1 MENVS
6 EIVAR
11 GKQHFDHRQYDQA
24 ERYLKSALDQK
35 VRYADVF
42 NMLGVISHSAGRF
55 ASAIEFFR
63 EALKINPNY
72 TEAIMNLAVLYN
84 DLGQYSKA
92 KELYVRLHRRR
103 AGGGQKIEPVLRGKL
118 SNLHSDIGDIYRSTG
133 LHELAVD
140 EYQKALTLNP
150 NYFDIRTKLGQ
161 AYREGGQLP
170 KAIREFKVVLK
181 SNANYRPALIQLGV
195 TYYVLGK
202 IAEAKKSWKKV
213 LTREPNNEYAQ
224 MYLRLCRVT
233 EYPTAKTTRKAAGS
247 KARAGRT
254 RRKTTRAKR
263 QKGKSRK

>member
-35 VRYADVF
+35 VRYADVY

-72 TEAIMNLAVLYN
+72 TEAVMNLAVLYN
-84 DLGQYSKA
+84 DLGQYPKA
-92 KELYVRLHRRR
+92 RALYERLHRRR
-103 AGGGQKIEPVLRGKL
+103 FREGQKIEPVLRGKL
-118 SNLHSDIGDIYRSTG
+118 SNLHADIGDIYRSTG
-133 LHELAVD
+133 LHHLAID
-140 EYQKALTLNP
+140 EYQKALKLNP

-161 AYREGGQLP
+161 AYREGGHLP
-170 KAIREFKVVLK
+170 KAVQEFKSVLK
-181 SNANYRPALIQLGV
+181 SNSGYSPALLQLGV

-202 IAEAKKSWKKV
+202 LDEAKRNWKKV
-213 LTREPNNEYAQ
+213 LSRDPNNEYAQ
-224 MYLRLCRVT
+224 MYLRLCQAT
-233 EYPTAKTTRKAAGS
+233 EHTKLTKPKAAS
-247 KARAGRT
+247 PKTRAGRT
-254 RRKTTRAKR
+254 KRKAKGSRRAK
-263 QKGKSRK
+263 GKTKK